1 MPIERK
7 DRSFNKIF
15 DEVSLDS
22 IPFEYIKSVKLFL
35 IDGTEIDIEQE
46 DLAEIGNTSDLI
58 QNLTREDVV
67 DIAIA
72 IDYELIQTDVT
83 KNISAVLNT
92 LFEDD

>member
-46 DLAEIGNTSDLI
+46 DLAEIGNTSELI

-67 DIAIA
+67 DIGIA
-72 IDYELIQTDVT
+72 IDYEAIQTDVT
-83 KNISAVLNT
+83 KNIGAVLNT